1 MKFFLVKF
9 KRSAYRITLAFLS
22 IFLFFS
28 GDYSEADKNFS
39 SEKQHISSTISLTK
53 FSGDSILSPLISS
66 VPISYSIPL
75 KRIGRLYAIEAVIDG
90 ETGNLIFDSGAT
102 NLVLNRAYFRDHVV
116 NDEINSS
123 GITGS
128 TGLVERITVN
138 TIEIGELKYIKE
150 SANLANLGHI
160 ENKRG
165 IKVLGL
171 FGFDLIKSFEI
182 TLDVNNSRLILNPI
196 DNKGNL
202 IQIEDAFKADITRR
216 LEIANN
222 VIFLKANIGEK
233 PLRFCFDTGAET
245 NALSSSLNK
254 TILSTVTVTKTVKL
268 KGSGS
273 ASVEVIYGQMNN
285 FQIGDSIFNSMET
298 IITYMDHLN
307 EAYGIRIDGVLGFD
321 FISKANFNFNFVKQS
336 IGISFL
342 KQAEQ

>member
-1 MKFFLVKF
+1 M
-9 KRSAYRITLAFLS
+9 RSIWSVYGISIAILS

-28 GDYSEADKNFS
+28 GDNSEPDKINGQNALFILLPKEL
-39 SEKQHISSTISLTK
+39 EKT
-53 FSGDSILSPLISS
+53 
-66 VPISYSIPL
+66 PIKSDLKPIINSNPTSYAIPL
-75 KRIGRLYAIEAVIDG
+75 KRVGRLYAIEAIIDG
-90 ETGNLIFDSGAT
+90 ESGNLIFDSGAT
-102 NLVLNRAYFRDHVV
+102 NLVLNRTYFRDHVV
-116 NDEINSS
+116 TDEINSS

-128 TGLVERITVN
+128 AGLVQKITIN
-138 TIEIGELKYIKE
+138 SLEIGELKYIKQA
-150 SANLANLGHI
+150 ANLANLGHI

-182 TLDVNNSRLILNPI
+182 TLDINNSRLILNPI

-202 IQIEDAFKADITRR
+202 MNTESNFKADITKK

-222 VIFLKANIGEK
+222 VIFLKATIGEK

-245 NALSSSLNK
+245 NALSSSLSK
-254 TILSTVTVTKTVKL
+254 TILGTVTVTKTVKL

-285 FQIGDSIFNSMET
+285 FQIGDSLFNSMET

>member
-1 MKFFLVKF
+1 VKSIY
-9 KRSAYRITLAFLS
+9 SAYGISILS
-22 IFLFFS
+22 ILLFFS
-28 GDYSEADKNFS
+28 GDNSEPLKIDGHLIHSFPKAIGI
-39 SEKQHISSTISLTK
+39 EKVQINS
-53 FSGDSILSPLISS
+53 DSISIINSNS
-66 VPISYSIPL
+66 TSYSIPL

-90 ETGNLIFDSGAT
+90 ESGNLIFDSGAT
-102 NLVLNRAYFRDHVV
+102 MLVLNRAYFRDHVV
-116 NDEINSS
+116 TDEINSS

-128 TGLVERITVN
+128 AGLVQKITIN
-138 TIEIGELKYIKE
+138 SLEIGELKYIKQA
-150 SANLANLGHI
+150 ANLANLGHI

-182 TLDVNNSRLILNPI
+182 TLDINNSRLILNPI

-202 IQIEDAFKADITRR
+202 MNTASNFKADITKK

-245 NALSSSLNK
+245 NALSSSLSK

-273 ASVEVIYGQMNN
+273 ASVEVIYGKMNN
-285 FQIGDSIFNSMET
+285 FQIGDTLFNSMET

-342 KQAEQ
+342 KQVEQ